1 MTREARRVLARSKFI
16 TKMAVALNPVQIMKS
31 EAEEERSETARLS
44 SFIGAIALGELVR
57 STLGPRGM
65 DKILVAMGR
74 SEGQIEVTNDGA
86 TILRNIGV
94 DNPAAKILVDI
105 SKTQDDE
112 VGDGTTSVVV
122 LASEL
127 LREAE
132 KLVAMKIHPQTII
145 AGYRRATDVAREALT
160 KSAQDNSANPEKFRE
175 DLLKIAKTTLSSKIL
190 AQHKDFFSNLAVDA
204 VLRLKG
210 SGNLDAIQII
220 KKQGGTLGDS
230 FLDEGFILEKKIGVN
245 QPKRIEN
252 AKILI
257 ANTPMD
263 TDKIKVFGS
272 KISVES
278 TAKVAELEI
287 AEKEKMKTKVQKILK
302 HDINVF
308 INRQLIYNYPEQLFA
323 DAGVMAIEHADFD
336 GIERLA
342 LVTGGEITSTFDN
355 PELVKLGKCDL
366 IEECIIGEDRMIRLS
381 GVQLGEA
388 CTIVLRGATNQIL
401 DEADRSLHDALC
413 VLTQTVKETRTVYGG
428 GCSETLMAKAVM
440 DAAVHVAGKEAL
452 AMESFAR
459 SLLMIPTIIADNA
472 GYDSA
477 QLVSELRAAHAEGK
491 TTFGLSMDEGIVD
504 CMNQVGI
511 TESYQVKRQ
520 VMLSASEAAEMI
532 LRVDDII
539 KAAPRKR
546 TADHG
551 PC

>member
-1 MTREARRVLARSKFI
+1 
-16 TKMAVALNPVQIMKS
+16 MAVALNPVQIMKT

-57 STLGPRGM
+57 STLGPKGM

-132 KLVAMKIHPQTII
+132 KLVSMKLHPQTII
-145 AGYRRATDVAREALT
+145 TGYRKATDVAREALVNST
-160 KSAQDNSANPEKFRE
+160 RDHSSDPAQFRD
-175 DLLKIAKTTLSSKIL
+175 DLMKIAKTTLSSKIL
-190 AQHKDFFSNLAVDA
+190 AQHKNFFANLAVDA

-220 KKQGGTLGDS
+220 KKKGGTLGDS

-252 AKILI
+252 AKVLI

-278 TAKVAELEI
+278 TAKVAEIEI
-287 AEKEKMKTKVQKILK
+287 AEKEKMKNKVQKILK
-302 HDINVF
+302 HEINVF

-342 LVTGGEITSTFDN
+342 LVTGGEITSTFDH
-355 PELVKLGKCDL
+355 PELVKLGHCDL

-388 CTIVLRGATNQIL
+388 CTVVLRGATNQIL
-401 DEADRSLHDALC
+401 DEAERSLHDALC
-413 VLTQTVKETRTVYGG
+413 VLTQTVKETRTVFGG
-428 GCSETLMAKAVM
+428 GCSETLMAKAVR
-440 DAAVHVAGKEAL
+440 DAASFIPGKEAL
-452 AMESFAR
+452 AMESFACA
-459 SLLMIPTIIADNA
+459 LMMIPTIIADNA

-477 QLVSELRAAHAEGK
+477 QLVSELRAAHSEGK
-491 TTFGLSMDEGIVD
+491 TTYGLNMDEAKVD
-504 CMNQVGI
+504 CMNEVGI
-511 TESYQVKRQ
+511 TESFQVKRQ
-520 VMLSASEAAEMI
+520 VMMSASEAAEMI
-532 LRVDDII
+532 LRVDNII

-546 TADHG
+546 TADTGH
-551 PC
+551 C